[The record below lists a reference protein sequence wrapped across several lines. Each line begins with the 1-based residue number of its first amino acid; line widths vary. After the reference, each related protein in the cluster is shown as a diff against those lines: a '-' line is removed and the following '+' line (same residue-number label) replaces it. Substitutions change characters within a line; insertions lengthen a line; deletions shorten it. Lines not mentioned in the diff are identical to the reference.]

1 MGDVGLE
8 EVVEPSAV
16 PTERAVIEPAVQAGW
31 RDFGFEL
38 GIGDLEG
45 EVGLK
50 FVLVAKPVGF
60 SLGQSRRDQAHCED
74 ELATERLQLTHASF
88 HG

>member
-1 MGDVGLE
+1 VGDVGLE

-38 GIGDLEG
+38 GIAGPEVEDGLE
-45 EVGLK
+45 

-74 ELATERLQLTHASF
+74 EWATERLQLVHASF

>member
-1 MGDVGLE
+1 VGDVGLE

-16 PTERAVIEPAVQAGW
+16 PTERALIEQAVQAGW

-38 GIGDLEG
+38 GIEGLEG
-45 EVGLK
+45 EVGLE

-60 SLGQSRRDQAHCED
+60 SLGHSRRDQAHCED
-74 ELATERLQLTHASF
+74 ELATERLQLVHASF

>member
-1 MGDVGLE
+1 VGDVGLE
-8 EVVEPSAV
+8 DVVEPSAAR
-16 PTERAVIEPAVQAGW
+16 TERALIEPVVQAGW

-38 GIGDLEG
+38 GIDGLEV
-45 EVGLK
+45 EDGLE

-60 SLGQSRRDQAHCED
+60 SLGHSRRDQAHCED
-74 ELATERLQLTHASF
+74 ELATERLQLVHASF